1 MLKRTIAIGTAL
13 LLSTAG
19 LHAQR
24 GNVSGEAADTI
35 PGMRGHGMMMKGAMG
50 HGMMGHGMMG
60 CPMMGEG
67 MMGEGMMGEGM
78 MGEGMRGE
86 GMRGGMM
93 GHAMMMGAGPSPG
106 MLLQRRDALELTD
119 DQVTR
124 LEEIRD
130 EVSGTMQ
137 GHMTVMMS
145 VRREAAEALQDET
158 PDLDAY
164 QETLQR
170 AASQMV
176 QAHMAMARAANRT
189 RDVLTA
195 EQWEKVREQGM
206 TGHPG
211 MMRHRGGA
219 GSGMPR

>member
-19 LHAQR
+19 LHAQT
-24 GNVSGEAADTI
+24 GNMSGEAADTI
-35 PGMRGHGMMMKGAMG
+35 PGMRGHGTMMKGATG

-78 MGEGMRGE
+78 MSEGRL
-86 GMRGGMM
+86 GGMM
-93 GHAMMMGAGPSPG
+93 TGHAMMMGAGPSPG

-119 DQVTR
+119 DQVAR

-130 EVSGTMQ
+130 EASGAMQ

-145 VRREAAEALQDET
+145 ARREAAEALQDET

-164 QETLQR
+164 EEALER

-176 QAHMAMARAANRT
+176 QAHMAMARTADRT
-189 RDVLTA
+189 HDVLTA

-211 MMRHRGGA
+211 MMRHHGGA

>member
-19 LHAQR
+19 LHAQT
-24 GNVSGEAADTI
+24 GNMSGEAPDTI
-35 PGMRGHGMMMKGAMG
+35 PGMSGHGMMMKGAMG

-67 MMGEGMMGEGM
+67 MMGEGTMGEGTM
-78 MGEGMRGE
+78 
-86 GMRGGMM
+86 GGMM
-93 GHAMMMGAGPSPG
+93 TGHAMMMGVGPSPG

-119 DQVTR
+119 DQVAR

-130 EVSGTMQ
+130 ELSGAMQ

-158 PDLDAY
+158 RDLNAY
-164 QETLQR
+164 EETLER
-170 AASQMV
+170 GASQMV
-176 QAHMAMARAANRT
+176 QAHMAMARAADRT

-211 MMRHRGGA
+211 MMRHRSGA
-219 GSGMPR
+219 GSGMQR